1 MMRLPLLKRLR
12 RNRKSASVRA
22 IVRETNI
29 VSSDLI
35 WPIFLKDGSGIR
47 EEIEGMPGVY
57 RWSLDV
63 LAKELERLCLIG
75 LKAVILFPVIDAKRK
90 INLDLMRL
98 THTTLFVKGFRKSKN
113 LFPICV
119 LSAI

>member
-1 MMRLPLLKRLR
+1 MMRLSLLKRPR

-47 EEIEGMPGVY
+47 EEIESMPGVY

-75 LKAVILFPVIDAKRK
+75 LKAVILFPVIDAKKK
-90 INLDLMRL
+90 INLELMRL

-119 LSAI
+119 LLVI